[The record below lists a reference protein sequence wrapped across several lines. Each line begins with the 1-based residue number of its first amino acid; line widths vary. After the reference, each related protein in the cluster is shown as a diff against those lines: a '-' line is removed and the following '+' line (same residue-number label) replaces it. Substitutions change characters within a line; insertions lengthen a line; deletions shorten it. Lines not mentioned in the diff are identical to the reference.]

1 MSFSSLDARALP
13 GAYLLHITEMMAPWR
28 IPVDALLADVGLGR
42 ERLTDPACRVSLE
55 TTNALLLRAIEMTG
69 EPALGLLLGTRMRP
83 SQHGYIGFAAMTA
96 STVGEAIRIA
106 ERYAPLR
113 TAAFGLRLRVEGPQ
127 AALYLV
133 FDTDLEPLR
142 QSVLLALCMGLFQ
155 MSQAATGHALHGRA
169 ELDFPAPAWLERV
182 GSLLEGHRLAFGQ
195 PANRLVFPASDLE
208 LPLLMADPVATQLAL
223 SQCERDLESLGE
235 QARLVGRVRRLLEDS
250 HDGFPGLDSTA
261 AVLHLSPRTLKRH
274 LALQGTSFSELLEEV
289 RREKALLLLRNRSLA
304 VAQVADR
311 LGYTDVANF
320 TRAFRRWTGM
330 TPSGYRDHRDAQ

>member
-1 MSFSSLDARALP
+1 MPFSPPDARDLP
-13 GAYLLHITEMMAPWR
+13 GAYLLHVAGLLAPWR
-28 IPVDALLADVGLGR
+28 VSVDGLLQDVGLGR
-42 ERLTDPACRVSLE
+42 ERLVDPSCRVSLE
-55 TTNALLLRAIEMTG
+55 AANALLLRAIELTG
-69 EPALGLLLGTRMRP
+69 EPGLGLFLGTRMRP

-113 TAAFGLRLRVEGPQ
+113 TTAFGLRLRVEGSQ

-155 MSQAATGHALHGRA
+155 MSQAATGQALRGKA
-169 ELDFPAPAWLERV
+169 ELDFPAPAWLDRV
-182 GSLLEGHRLAFGQ
+182 APQLEGQTLAFNQ
-195 PANRLVFPASDLE
+195 PANRLLFPAADLD

-223 SQCERDLESLGE
+223 SQCERELESQGE

-250 HDGFPGLDSTA
+250 REGFPGLESTA
-261 AVLHLSPRTLKRH
+261 ATLHLSPRTLKRH

-330 TPSGYRDHRDAQ
+330 TPSAFRS